1 MQTGDRIRPTWLLTA
16 RATRRKVVSAVGA
29 MTWSEHR
36 GHRYLAVD
44 WRCDHEVELIHLMT
58 VVLSTAR
65 QQDTGMVIVGDA
77 TRMCVTS
84 DFLLMA
90 KRGNRD
96 VFGPRSTRFLVYG
109 MSGFTAA
116 AARGF
121 SLVGGGARIQACRDR
136 DHALSLL
143 IARRGPA

>member
-1 MQTGDRIRPTWLLTA
+1 MGVM
-16 RATRRKVVSAVGA
+16 K
-29 MTWSEHR
+29 WSEHG
-36 GHRYLAVD
+36 GHPYLAVD
-44 WRCDHEVELIHLMT
+44 WRCDHEVELLRLMT
-58 VVLSTAR
+58 EVISAAEN
-65 QQDTGMVIVGDA
+65 QDANMVIVGDA
-77 TRMCVTS
+77 TGMCVTS

-121 SLVGGGARIQACRDR
+121 SLAGGGARIQPCRDR
-136 DHALSLL
+136 DHALSIL
-143 IARRGPA
+143 ISRRTPA